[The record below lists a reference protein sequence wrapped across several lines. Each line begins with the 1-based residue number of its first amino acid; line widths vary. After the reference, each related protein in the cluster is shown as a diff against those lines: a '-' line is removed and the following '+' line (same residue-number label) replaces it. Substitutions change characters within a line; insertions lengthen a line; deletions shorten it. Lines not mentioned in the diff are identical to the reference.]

1 MPPVEGGG
9 AIAGARGGVSG
20 EAAHP
25 RVEHGGAVR
34 VAFAGGGSGGHLAPA
49 LAIAERIRERDPAA
63 ELLMLCSQRRID
75 AEMLDA
81 GGIRFEPLPS
91 AAASLHPRRVAAFLR
106 AQWQGFRRAVAVLRR
121 ERPEVLVAVGGY
133 ASVPGAVAA
142 RRLGIP
148 LLLLNLDARPGRA
161 NRLVARVADAVATAV
176 PTPDRPG
183 FASRVVGPPL
193 RRASLAGAEA
203 AACRVELGLRPE
215 LPVLLVTGASQG
227 ATTLDR
233 LMARWVAAEPG
244 LFEGWQVLH
253 LGPADPGSLQASYAA
268 AGVEAKV
275 APFLHRMGAAW
286 GAASL
291 AISRGGANSVAEAH
305 ANAVPTLFVPYPHHR
320 DRHQAVN
327 AAPLAAIGG
336 AVVAED
342 RIDPAENMATIAEA
356 ARRLLLDPT
365 RRRRMQAALRATPP
379 SDGAAAAAK
388 WAMRLA
394 LARRG

>member
-1 MPPVEGGG
+1 MSV
-9 AIAGARGGVSG
+9 AVS
-20 EAAHP
+20 HP
-25 RVEHGGAVR
+25 RVAEGSAVR
-34 VAFAGGGSGGHLAPA
+34 VAFAGGGSGGHVAPA

-63 ELLMLCSQRRID
+63 DLLMLCSQRRID
-75 AEMLDA
+75 AEMLGA
-81 GGIRFEPLPS
+81 AAVRFEPLPS
-91 AAASLHPRRVAAFLR
+91 AAASLHPRRAVAFLR
-106 AQWQGFRRAVAVLRR
+106 AQWQGVRKAIAVLRR

-161 NRLVARVADAVATAV
+161 NRLVARISDAVATAV

-183 FASRVVGPPL
+183 FAGRIVGPPL
-193 RRASLAGAEA
+193 RRASLAGADA
-203 AACRVELGLRPE
+203 AACRAELGLRPE

-233 LMARWVAAEPG
+233 LMARWVAAEPA

-253 LGPADPGSLQASYAA
+253 LGPADPGSLRASYAA
-268 AGVEAKV
+268 AGVAARVET
-275 APFLHRMGAAW
+275 FLHRMGAAW

-291 AISRGGANSVAEAH
+291 AVSRGGANSVAEAH

-342 RIDPAENMATIAEA
+342 RIDPAENMATIAAA
-356 ARRLLLDPT
+356 ARRLLLDPPQ
-365 RRRRMQAALRATPP
+365 RRRMQAALRADPP
-379 SDGAAAAAK
+379 ADGAAAVAE